1 MNKDSVSNLGISQ
14 QTAAELLATGNI
26 EKKEIAQTVGVSRTT
41 LYNWM
46 KKDDNFNAEVDRLK
60 REHRNFGHQLI
71 ESKLVDAVN
80 GYWKLISESNNDM
93 VKKSGYEFFIERS
106 LGKLSNKTEISVDN
120 TVTKIDEDILDTEHE
135 RWLKDMGDVVEAEYK
150 EIE

>member
-1 MNKDSVSNLGISQ
+1 MDKDSISNLSKIQ
-14 QTAAELLATGNI
+14 QAAAELLATGNV
-26 EKKEIAQTVGVSRTT
+26 EKKEIAETVGVSRTT

-46 KKDDNFNAEVDRLK
+46 AKNDNFNAEVDRLK
-60 REHRNFGHQLI
+60 REFKNFGHQLI
-71 ESKLVDAVN
+71 EAKLVDAVN

-120 TVTKIDEDILDTEHE
+120 TVNKVDADILEDEHE
-135 RWLKDMGDVVEAEYK
+135 RWMKDMGEVVEAEYK